1 MGEAQRRKK
10 LDPNWGKSGGFKK
23 SDPNLGKS
31 EEFKKSDPNW
41 GKSEE
46 FNHPN
51 KPQIT
56 YLTESHP
63 DYQTASDIKNA
74 HYAGKTRVYL
84 VRLDYADGEYFIG
97 AVNTFLVGTEI
108 TVNAIWT
115 PYPNSQRTGLEILDS
130 IRRDIGLKARDEMF
144 QADAVLIDFESE

>member
-1 MGEAQRRKK
+1 MGEAKRRKNS
-10 LDPNWGKSGGFKK
+10 DPNWGKSGGF
-23 SDPNLGKS
+23 
-31 EEFKKSDPNW
+31 
-41 GKSEE
+41 
-46 FNHPN
+46 NHPN
-51 KPQIT
+51 KPKIT

-63 DYQTASDIKNA
+63 DYQTAFDIKNA
-74 HYAGKTRVYL
+74 HYAGKARVYL

-115 PYPNSQRTGLEILDS
+115 SYPNSQRTGREILDL

-144 QADAVLIDFESE
+144 QVDAVLLNFESD

>member
-1 MGEAQRRKK
+1 MGEAKRR
-10 LDPNWGKSGGFKK
+10 
-23 SDPNLGKS
+23 
-31 EEFKKSDPNW
+31 KKSDPNW
-41 GKSEE
+41 GKSEA

-51 KPQIT
+51 KPKIT

-74 HYAGKTRVYL
+74 HYAGKARVYL
-84 VRLDYADGEYFIG
+84 VRLDYADGEYFVG

-115 PYPNSQRTGLEILDS
+115 PYPNSQRTGLEILDL
-130 IRRDIGLKARDEMF
+130 IRRDIGLKAKDEMF
-144 QADAVLIDFESE
+144 QADAVLLNFESD

>member
-1 MGEAQRRKK
+1 MGEAKRRKK
-10 LDPNWGKSGGFKK
+10 SDPNWGKSEGFKK

-31 EEFKKSDPNW
+31 EA
-41 GKSEE
+41 

-51 KPQIT
+51 KPKIT

-74 HYAGKTRVYL
+74 HYAGKSRVYL
-84 VRLDYADGEYFIG
+84 VRLDYADGEYFVG

-115 PYPNSQRTGLEILDS
+115 PYPNSQRTGLEILDL

>member
-31 EEFKKSDPNW
+31 E
-41 GKSEE
+41 G

-51 KPQIT
+51 KPKIT

-74 HYAGKTRVYL
+74 HYAGKSRVYL
-84 VRLDYADGEYFIG
+84 VRLDYADGEYFVG

-130 IRRDIGLKARDEMF
+130 IRRDIGLKAKDEMF

>member
-1 MGEAQRRKK
+1 MGEAKRR
-10 LDPNWGKSGGFKK
+10 
-23 SDPNLGKS
+23 
-31 EEFKKSDPNW
+31 KKSDPNW
-41 GKSEE
+41 GKSEG

-51 KPQIT
+51 KPKIT
-56 YLTESHP
+56 YLTKSHP

-74 HYAGKTRVYL
+74 HYAGKSRVYL

-115 PYPNSQRTGLEILDS
+115 PYPNSQRTGLEILDL

-144 QADAVLIDFESE
+144 QADAVLLNFESD

>member
-1 MGEAQRRKK
+1 MAEAKRR
-10 LDPNWGKSGGFKK
+10 
-23 SDPNLGKS
+23 
-31 EEFKKSDPNW
+31 KKSDPNW
-41 GKSEE
+41 GKSEG

-51 KPQIT
+51 KPKIT

-63 DYQTASDIKNA
+63 DYQTASDMKNA
-74 HYAGKTRVYL
+74 YYAGKSRVYL
-84 VRLDYADGEYFIG
+84 VRLDYADGEYFVG

-115 PYPNSQRTGLEILDS
+115 PYPNSQRTGREILDS

-144 QADAVLIDFESE
+144 LSDAVLLNFESD

>member
-1 MGEAQRRKK
+1 MGEAKRRK
-10 LDPNWGKSGGFKK
+10 N
-23 SDPNLGKS
+23 
-31 EEFKKSDPNW
+31 SDPNW
-41 GKSEE
+41 GKSEA

-51 KPQIT
+51 KPKIS

-74 HYAGKTRVYL
+74 HYAGKSRVYL
-84 VRLDYADGEYFIG
+84 VRLDYADGEYFVG

-115 PYPNSQRTGLEILDS
+115 PYPNSQRTGLEILDN

>member
-1 MGEAQRRKK
+1 MGEAKRR
-10 LDPNWGKSGGFKK
+10 
-23 SDPNLGKS
+23 
-31 EEFKKSDPNW
+31 KKSDPNW
-41 GKSEE
+41 GKSEGFKKSDPILGKSE
-46 FNHPN
+46 AFNHPN
-51 KPQIT
+51 KPKIT

-84 VRLDYADGEYFIG
+84 VRLDYDDGEYFIG
-97 AVNTFLVGTEI
+97 AVNTFLVGTQI

-115 PYPNSQRTGLEILDS
+115 PYPNSQRTGLEILDL

>member
-1 MGEAQRRKK
+1 MGEARRRKK
-10 LDPNWGKSGGFKK
+10 SDPNWGKSGGFKK

-31 EEFKKSDPNW
+31 E
-41 GKSEE
+41 G

-51 KPQIT
+51 KPKIT

-97 AVNTFLVGTEI
+97 AVNTFLVGTQI

-115 PYPNSQRTGLEILDS
+115 PYPNSQRTGLEILDN

-144 QADAVLIDFESE
+144 QADAVLIDFESD

>member
-1 MGEAQRRKK
+1 MGEAKRRKK
-10 LDPNWGKSGGFKK
+10 SDPNWGKSEAFKK

-31 EEFKKSDPNW
+31 E
-41 GKSEE
+41 G

-51 KPQIT
+51 KPKIT
-56 YLTESHP
+56 YLTESHS
-63 DYQTASDIKNA
+63 DYQTAFDIKNA
-74 HYAGKTRVYL
+74 HYAGKSRVYL
-84 VRLDYADGEYFIG
+84 VRLDYADGEYFVG
-97 AVNTFLVGTEI
+97 AVNTFLVGTQI

>member
-1 MGEAQRRKK
+1 
-10 LDPNWGKSGGFKK
+10 
-23 SDPNLGKS
+23 
-31 EEFKKSDPNW
+31 
-41 GKSEE
+41 
-46 FNHPN
+46 
-51 KPQIT
+51 
-56 YLTESHP
+56 LTESHP

-84 VRLDYADGEYFIG
+84 VRLDYDDGEYFIG